1 MLCRGVVSQLCG
13 DACRRRCCSSIDSPR
28 GGVEAIGSAIARS
41 AAYDVREEG
50 SSPVTDRDLGMHRRI
65 TRRDFLNGVAL
76 AVGGTAFLPNW
87 GAALLG
93 ADAGT
98 SLAAVQTTGRS
109 VYPPA
114 LTGLRGSHAGSFEA
128 FHALK
133 DGTFWDTAGSIVS
146 TRETYDLA
154 VVGGGISG
162 LAAAYYYRKAVG
174 KRARIIV
181 LDNHDDFGGHAKRN
195 EFTANGRMY
204 LGFGGTQSIDSPAPY
219 SPVAKALIAE
229 LGIDVLRR
237 AQVLDANLYT
247 GLGLRRA
254 FFFDKETFGVDRLV
268 GGYSHQLPD
277 AFLDAAPLSAAVK
290 HDVRRLFADQWDP
303 MPELSSAD
311 RKVQL
316 ARMSYTHFL
325 THVWHLD
332 PGVLPLFQ
340 TRTHGL
346 FGVGID
352 AVPAQDAWGLGLP
365 GFQGMHLDPGAG
377 PGQNRDAI
385 RHPEAEDYFFHFP
398 DGNASVARLLVRRL
412 IPGAIPGSTMDDV
425 VTAQANYAWLDMKGS
440 PVRIRLNSTVVR
452 VRHDGPAAS
461 ARGVEVVYVRGGRL
475 HRVWARAVVLACWHS
490 VIPYLCPD
498 LPVRQQ
504 AALEY
509 AVKVPLVYTNVFIR
523 QWTAF
528 QHLGV
533 HASVSPGLW
542 HTSVRLDAPV
552 SLGSYRFSR
561 SPAEPIVLHLS
572 KTPCKPGLEARAQHR
587 AGRMELLSTSFE
599 TIERHIREQLAR
611 MVGDGGFDPADDIL
625 AITVNRW
632 PHGYAYQYN
641 SLSDPFWLEGGE
653 PPCVIARQ
661 RVGRIAIANT
671 DAAAYAYTDAAIDQ
685 AHRAVHEI
693 LDLR

>member
-1 MLCRGVVSQLCG
+1 
-13 DACRRRCCSSIDSPR
+13 
-28 GGVEAIGSAIARS
+28 
-41 AAYDVREEG
+41 
-50 SSPVTDRDLGMHRRI
+50 VTDRDLGMHRRI

-76 AVGGTAFLPNW
+76 TIGGALILPNW
-87 GAALLG
+87 GGALLG
-93 ADAGT
+93 ADAGD

-114 LTGLRGSHAGSFEA
+114 LTGLRGSHPGSFET

-133 DGTFWDTAGSIVS
+133 DGTFWETAGPIVS

-174 KRARIIV
+174 KKARILV

-195 EFTANGRMY
+195 EFTANDRIY

-229 LGIDVLRR
+229 LGIDVSRR
-237 AQVLDANLYT
+237 AQVLDANLYA
-247 GLGLRRA
+247 GLGLQRA
-254 FFFDKETFGVDRLV
+254 FFFDKETFGVDQLV
-268 GGYSHQLPD
+268 SGDSRQLPD
-277 AFLDAAPLSAAVK
+277 EFLRAAPLSEAVK
-290 HDVRRLFADQWDP
+290 RDVRRLLTDQWDP
-303 MPELSSAD
+303 MAGMSSAD
-311 RKVQL
+311 KKARL
-316 ARMSYTHFL
+316 ARMSYAHFL
-325 THVWHLD
+325 TDVWHLD
-332 PGVLPLFQ
+332 PGMLPLFQ

-352 AVPAQDAWGLGLP
+352 AVPAQDAWGLGFP

-377 PGQNRDAI
+377 PGQNYDAI

-425 VTAQANYAWLDMKGS
+425 VTAKANYAQLDMKKAA
-440 PVRIRLNSTVVR
+440 VRIRLNSTVVQ
-452 VRHDGPAAS
+452 VRHDRPGAS
-461 ARGVEVVYVRGGRL
+461 ARGVEVVYVRGGKL
-475 HRVWARAVVLACWHS
+475 HRVWARAAVLACWHS

-498 LPVRQQ
+498 LPARQR
-504 AALEY
+504 AALAY
-509 AVKVPLVYTNVFIR
+509 AVKVPLVYTNVLIR
-523 QWTAF
+523 RWTAF
-528 QHLGV
+528 QDLGV
-533 HASVSPGLW
+533 HAIVSPGLW
-542 HTSVRLDAPV
+542 HTSMRLDTPV
-552 SLGSYRFSR
+552 SLGTYHCSR
-561 SPAEPIVLHLS
+561 SPDEPIVLHLS
-572 KTPCKPGLEARAQHR
+572 KSPCKPGLEARAQHR
-587 AGRMELLSTSFE
+587 AGRVELLSTPFE
-599 TIERHIREQLAR
+599 MIERRIREQLAR
-611 MVGDGGFDPADDIL
+611 SLGSAGFDPAEDIL

-641 SLSDPFWLEGGE
+641 SLSDPFWREGGE
-653 PPCVIARQ
+653 PPCVVARQ
-661 RVGRIAIANT
+661 RMGRIAIANA

>member
-1 MLCRGVVSQLCG
+1 MQAFSPLWEAVLLEAGAG
-13 DACRRRCCSSIDSPR
+13 DPPAS
-28 GGVEAIGSAIARS
+28 
-41 AAYDVREEG
+41 
-50 SSPVTDRDLGMHRRI
+50 M
-65 TRRDFLNGVAL
+65 
-76 AVGGTAFLPNW
+76 
-87 GAALLG
+87 
-93 ADAGT
+93 
-98 SLAAVQTTGRS
+98 QTTGRS

-114 LTGLRGSHAGSFEA
+114 LTGLRGSHAGSFET

-174 KRARIIV
+174 KKARIII

-195 EFTANGRMY
+195 EFTANGRLY

-229 LGIDVLRR
+229 LGIDVSRS
-237 AQVLDANLYT
+237 AQVLDPNLYA
-247 GLGLRRA
+247 GLGLQRA
-254 FFFDKETFGVDRLV
+254 FFFDKETFGVDQLV
-268 GGYSHQLPD
+268 SGYSRQLSD
-277 AFLDAAPLSAAVK
+277 EFLRAAPLSEEVK
-290 HDVRRLFADQWDP
+290 RDVRRLLSDRWDP
-303 MPELSSAD
+303 MAGLSSAGKKA
-311 RKVQL
+311 RL
-316 ARMSYTHFL
+316 ARMSYAHFL

-332 PGVLPLFQ
+332 DGVLPLFQ

-365 GFQGMHLDPGAG
+365 GFQGMQLDPGAG
-377 PGQNRDAI
+377 PGQNHDAI

-412 IPGAIPGSTMDDV
+412 IPGAIPGTSMDDV
-425 VTAQANYAWLDMKGS
+425 VTARANYARLDMKSS
-440 PVRIRLNSTVVR
+440 PVKLRLSSTVVR
-452 VRHDGPAAS
+452 VRHDRPGAS
-461 ARGVEVVYVRGGRL
+461 ARGVEVVYVQRGKL
-475 HRVWARAVVLACWHS
+475 HRVWARAAVLACWHS
-490 VIPYLCPD
+490 VIPYLCPE
-498 LPVRQQ
+498 LPEPQR
-504 AALEY
+504 AALAY
-509 AVKVPLVYTNVFIR
+509 AIKVPLVYTNVFIR

-528 QHLGV
+528 QRLGV
-533 HASVSPGLW
+533 HAIASPGLW
-542 HTSVRLDAPV
+542 HTSVRLDTPV
-552 SLGSYRFSR
+552 SLGAYRSSR
-561 SPAEPIVLHLS
+561 SPDEPIVLHLS
-572 KTPCKPGLEARAQHR
+572 KTPCQPGLEARAQHR
-587 AGRMELLSTSFE
+587 AGRMELLSTPFD
-599 TIERHIREQLAR
+599 TIERRIREQLVRLLGNA
-611 MVGDGGFDPADDIL
+611 GFDPADDIL

-653 PPCVIARQ
+653 PPCLVARQ
-661 RVGRIAIANT
+661 RVGRIAIANS

-693 LDLR
+693 LELR